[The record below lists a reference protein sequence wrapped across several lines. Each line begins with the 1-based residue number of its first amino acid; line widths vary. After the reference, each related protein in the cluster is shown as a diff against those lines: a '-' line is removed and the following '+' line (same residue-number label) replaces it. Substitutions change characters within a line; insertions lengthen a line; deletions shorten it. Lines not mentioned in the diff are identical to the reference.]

1 MLKNRELKQTISI
14 NIDIDESNTTE
25 TVKEDDRDTTYDGCI
40 KAWRPMGYSC
50 SMNYYE
56 SMRLLVEELMQK
68 ETDLLNEFMEKVN
81 ADENIK
87 DNKVNIKIQNP
98 YAAYL
103 KDYIVLMGNHD
114 LKVDDYMKQI
124 DEDLKNK

>member
-1 MLKNRELKQTISI
+1 MLKKRELKQTISI

-25 TVKEDDRDTTYDGCI
+25 TVRENPECNGRISAFRRTD
-40 KAWRPMGYSC
+40 YSA
-50 SMNYYE
+50 SYYE

-68 ETDLLNEFMEKVN
+68 ETDLLNEFIEKVN
-81 ADENIK
+81 ADENLKNNEIH
-87 DNKVNIKIQNP
+87 IKIKNP

-103 KDYIVLMGNHD
+103 KDYIVLMRNHD

-124 DEDLKNK
+124 DEDLKK

>member
-40 KAWRPMGYSC
+40 NAWRWGRC
-50 SMNYYE
+50 SMSYYE
-56 SMRLLVEELMQK
+56 YMRQLVEELMQK

-81 ADENIK
+81 ADENLK

-124 DEDLKNK
+124 DEDLKSR